1 MSSKDEQQNK
11 EKRVI
16 YLVLMVVVAMIGIG
30 RLWLI
35 QKRQQARMG
44 SMDRFKQSLER
55 ISGHPGSRARPTL
68 IASAPQDETA
78 PPTALD
84 PVRREA
90 ARARIQARRRATRR
104 AG

>member
-1 MSSKDEQQNK
+1 MT
-11 EKRVI
+11 
-16 YLVLMVVVAMIGIG
+16 YLVLMVVVALVGIG

-35 QKRQQARMG
+35 QRRQQVRLG
-44 SMDRFKQSLER
+44 SMDGFKQSLER
-55 ISGHPGSRARPTL
+55 ISGHTDFRARPTAAPT
-68 IASAPQDETA
+68 ASPSEEA